1 MILSDITILASTI
14 LFFAV
19 TIILVVV
26 LLIAKKYLVPSG
38 NVKITIN
45 DKTDVEVPTGDSL
58 LSTLANQKI
67 YLPSA
72 CGGGGSCG
80 QCRVRIPEGGGEAL
94 PTEKVHFSRK
104 ELMDNWHLGCQ
115 VKVKNDMKLIV
126 PESVLGVKEWE
137 CEVMSPHLSKNS
149 SLSCQKASIWISCPA
164 LTHKSRFLSIRWT
177 TTKTSTRASSVMN
190 ICRHGK
196 NSDYLDLSAG
206 MMKKQSELI
215 PWPTILR
222 KATASCSPSALPL
235 LRLNRSH
242 KWVSKTL
249 CLALH
254 HPTYSRLNLATK
266 CL

>member
-58 LSTLANQKI
+58 LSTLASQKI

-104 ELMDNWHLGCQ
+104 ASW
-115 VKVKNDMKLIV
+115 
-126 PESVLGVKEWE
+126 
-137 CEVMSPHLSKNS
+137 LSS
-149 SLSCQKASIWISCPA
+149 EGQKRHETHCP
-164 LTHKSRFLSIRWT
+164 RI
-177 TTKTSTRASSVMN
+177 STRSQGMGMRGN
-190 ICRHGK
+190 IQQECCHIYQRIHRCLAKRRAYGF
-196 NSDYLDLSAG
+196 LA
-206 MMKKQSELI
+206 
-215 PWPTILR
+215 R
-222 KATASCSPSALPL
+222 L
-235 LRLNRSH
+235 LRTNQDS
-242 KWVSKTL
+242 
-249 CLALH
+249 
-254 HPTYSRLNLATK
+254 
-266 CL
+266 

>member
-58 LSTLANQKI
+58 LSTLANHNNF
-67 YLPSA
+67 LPSA

-137 CEVMSPHLSKNS
+137 CEVISNKN
-149 SLSCQKASIWISCPA
+149 
-164 LTHKSRFLSIRWT
+164 
-177 TTKTSTRASSVMN
+177 V
-190 ICRHGK
+190 
-196 NSDYLDLSAG
+196 
-206 MMKKQSELI
+206 
-215 PWPTILR
+215 
-222 KATASCSPSALPL
+222 ATFIKEFIVALPKGEHMDFL
-235 LRLNRSH
+235 PGSYAQI
-242 KWVSKTL
+242 KIPK
-249 CLALH
+249 
-254 HPTYSRLNLATK
+254 YSRDYDKDIDKSLIGDEYLPAWQK
-266 CL
+266 FGLF